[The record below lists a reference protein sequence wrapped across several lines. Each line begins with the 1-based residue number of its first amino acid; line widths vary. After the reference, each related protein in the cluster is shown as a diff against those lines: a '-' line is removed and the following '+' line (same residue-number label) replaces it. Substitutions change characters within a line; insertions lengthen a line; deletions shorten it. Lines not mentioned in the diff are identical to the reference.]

1 MLRAAMSTTTPRSSN
16 SKLNESG
23 LVLPAYVLLRP
34 NGVFINL
41 SPPPPQDILQMF
53 VDRLFGSEARF
64 AGLDYAHF
72 QDLLYGDDPAKLQ
85 QGGKTELK
93 IADSIVRFL
102 PQRVELYREPK
113 IDISGN
119 LAEYMFEPVFMD
131 VVKEAPV
138 YGEPDADGVRPVLEY
153 RSSVENQ
160 PAQLDFDEF
169 VAAMWLKGVRFGID
183 ADAVREAIE
192 KGKFTRLIFA
202 SQREPTESVDARIV
216 EESDHLRQDNAPM
229 ILSDGRA
236 DLRRAKNRFPQVARN
251 TPLLRKIPRELGKS
265 GYRVT
270 GATIEAR
277 IPLDIDFNKLSGEG
291 TRIERSPGGE
301 LLVSSMDGFL
311 ILDEHTSEISI
322 TEKIEN
328 KSGISAKSTGDIL
341 LAVDHYVEHGEVQ
354 EGRIVEG
361 KHMSFRSNVFG
372 TVIAKDGDI
381 EIGGNLSGGRAQC
394 EGGDVSIKGRAINAT
409 LVAWDGKITAEFAE
423 GSLIIGKNVTIA
435 HAVNCEIVAEE
446 VQLVKAE
453 GCSIGSK
460 NIRIGTATARKHQ
473 ETVIAILLPDIAAI
487 DRQISEARTSLAQIE
502 QAIQAKNREML
513 ATQSDPAFARYLAIA
528 DKVRAGTIQ
537 FTPEQQVGWQKAV
550 NQFAPIVK
558 GSENLMRK
566 NLALGEAI
574 ARWTEER
581 KTCGEN
587 LHCVIGTVSGETV
600 VRKLA
605 SNLGMTFFRNLT
617 EQQIRTE
624 LRQLG
629 EARERIFSADH
640 GAFEWT
646 FKVPEPPAVA

>member
-1 MLRAAMSTTTPRSSN
+1 MLRAAMSTTTPSSSN

-41 SPPPPQDILQMF
+41 SPPPPQDILQLF

-64 AGLDYAHF
+64 AGLDYGHF
-72 QDLLYGDDPAKLQ
+72 QELLYGNDPAKLQ
-85 QGGKTELK
+85 ENGRTELK
-93 IADSIVRFL
+93 IADSIVRFPL
-102 PQRVELYREPK
+102 QRMELYREPK

-119 LAEYMFEPVFMD
+119 LAEYMFEPVFID
-131 VVKEAPV
+131 VVKEEPV
-138 YGEPDADGVRPVLEY
+138 YGEPGADGAKPVLEY
-153 RSSVENQ
+153 RRSVENQ

-169 VAAMWLKGVRFGID
+169 VAAMWLKGARFGIKD
-183 ADAVREAIE
+183 DEVKEAIE
-192 KGKFTRLIFA
+192 TGKYARLIFA
-202 SQREPTESVDARIV
+202 ACREPTESLDAQIV

-229 ILSDGRA
+229 ILSNGKA
-236 DLRRAKNRFPQVARN
+236 DLRRAKNRFPQVAKN
-251 TPLLRKIPRELGKS
+251 TVLLRKIPRELGRP
-265 GYRVT
+265 GFQVT

-277 IPLDIDFNKLSGEG
+277 VPLDIDFNKLAGEG
-291 TRIERSPGGE
+291 TSIEKSPRGE
-301 LLVSSMDGFL
+301 LLVSGMDGFL
-311 ILDEHTSEISI
+311 CLDEHTSEISI

-361 KHMSFRSNVFG
+361 RHMIFHSNVFG
-372 TVIAKDGDI
+372 TVVAKDGHI
-381 EIGGNLSGGRAQC
+381 EMGANLSGGRAEC
-394 EGGDVSIKGRAINAT
+394 AGGNISIKSRAINAT

-423 GSLIIGKNVTIA
+423 GSLIIGKSVAIV

-446 VQLVKAE
+446 VQVVKAE
-453 GCSIGSK
+453 GCSIGGK
-460 NIRIGTATARKHQ
+460 NIQIGTSAARKHL
-473 ETVIAILLPDIAAI
+473 ETIVSMLQPDIAAI
-487 DRQISEARTSLAQIE
+487 DRQIAEARANLVQIE

-513 ATQSDPAFARYLAIA
+513 ATRSDPAFAKYLAIA

-537 FTPEQQVGWQKAV
+537 FTPEQQAGWQKVV

-566 NLALGEAI
+566 HLALEEAI
-574 ARWTEER
+574 LRWSEER
-581 KTCGEN
+581 KTCGEG
-587 LHCVIGTVSGETV
+587 LHCQIGTVSGDTV
-600 VRKLA
+600 VRKL
-605 SNLGMTFFRNLT
+605 STNLGMTFFRNLD
-617 EQQIRTE
+617 EQQIKTE

-629 EARERIFSADH
+629 EARERIFTADH

-646 FKVPEPPAVA
+646 FKVPEPPAA